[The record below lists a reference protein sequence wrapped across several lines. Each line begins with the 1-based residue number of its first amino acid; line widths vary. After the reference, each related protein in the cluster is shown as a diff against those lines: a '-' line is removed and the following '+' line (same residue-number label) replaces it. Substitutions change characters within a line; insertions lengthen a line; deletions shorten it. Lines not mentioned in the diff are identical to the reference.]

1 VSGPVYSYRPS
12 KAVTRRMVVDMLA
25 RLGPVAPPAG
35 YHYIGL
41 GALEFI
47 DFELVHRRLGI
58 TTMTSIEQDIQ
69 HFDRYKSNRP
79 HNNITL
85 LGGKAIDQLSNV
97 NWSVFN
103 AVWLDYECP
112 LDTNEVLPTI
122 RYLAGKLNDG
132 DFLAV
137 TMNAEPG
144 ALKGRLDRFKK
155 NVGDVLVPANTDD
168 DTLGEWGW
176 AARQQQILFNVL
188 RNELRRDG
196 RNRSWN
202 QLLNIHYSDQA
213 RMQTVAGV
221 IGTPALAQTLSG
233 CRFGDL
239 DFYRPDKEALVI
251 QVPYLT
257 PKERRAL
264 NEKLPRKSGKALR
277 LPGVDPG
284 KVEAYVK
291 LYRWLEP
298 TGS

>member
-1 VSGPVYSYRPS
+1 
-12 KAVTRRMVVDMLA
+12 MVDMLD
-25 RLGPVAPPAG
+25 RLGPVAPPAD

-69 HFDRYKSNRP
+69 HLDRYKSNRP

-97 NWSVFN
+97 RWSAFN

-112 LDTNEVLPTI
+112 LNMDEVLPSM
-122 RYLAGKLNDG
+122 RYLASKLTDG

-144 ALKGRLDRFKK
+144 PLKGRLDRFKK
-155 NVGDVLVPANTDD
+155 NVGDALVPANTDD
-168 DTLGEWGW
+168 DTLGGWGW

-188 RNELRRDG
+188 RNELRMGG

-202 QLLNIHYSDQA
+202 QVLNICYGDGA

-239 DFYRPDKEALVI
+239 AFYRPDKEALVV

-257 PKERRAL
+257 PKESRAL
-264 NEKLPRKSGKALR
+264 NEKLPRTSRRPLR
-277 LPGVDPG
+277 LPGVDPD
-284 KVEAYVK
+284 KVKAYVK

-298 TGS
+298 TAS